1 MANYYRYT
9 IESADGHFETRDAAF
24 ESDTEARVKLFEWF
38 IRQMQLIGIML
49 FKYDRQDTCGSFHRI
64 DQYYKPEV
72 IFF

>member
-9 IESADGHFETRDAAF
+9 VESADGHFETRDAAF
-24 ESDTEARVKLFEWF
+24 ESDTEARVKLFKWF

-49 FKYDRQDTCGSFHRI
+49 FRYDQQDTCGSYHRL
-64 DQYYKPEV
+64 DKFYKPEV

>member
-9 IESADGHFETRDAAF
+9 IESANGEFSTRDAQF
-24 ESDTEARVKLFEWF
+24 DNDTEARVKLFEWF
-38 IRQMQLIGIML
+38 IRQLDLIGITL
-49 FKYDRQDTCGSFHRI
+49 FRYTSNDTCGSFYKL

>member
-1 MANYYRYT
+1 MAYYYRYT
-9 IESADGHFETRDAAF
+9 VESADGHFETRDAAF

-49 FKYDRQDTCGSFHRI
+49 FRYDQQDTCGSYHRL
-64 DQYYKPEV
+64 DRFYKPEV

>member
-1 MANYYRYT
+1 MADYYRYT
-9 IESADGHFETRDAAF
+9 VESADGHFETRDAAF

-49 FKYDRQDTCGSFHRI
+49 FKYDQQDTCGSYHKLDKF
-64 DQYYKPEV
+64 YKPEV

>member
-9 IESADGHFETRDAAF
+9 VESADGHFETRDAAF
-24 ESDTEARVKLFEWF
+24 ESDTEARVRLFEWF

-49 FKYDRQDTCGSFHRI
+49 FRYDQQDTCGSYHRI